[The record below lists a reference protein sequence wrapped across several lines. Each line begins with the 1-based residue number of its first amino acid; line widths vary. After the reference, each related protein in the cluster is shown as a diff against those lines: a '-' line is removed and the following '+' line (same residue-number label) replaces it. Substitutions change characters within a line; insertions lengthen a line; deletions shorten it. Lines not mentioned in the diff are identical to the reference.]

1 MNLITE
7 KSNINSKEI
16 DRKPISE
23 ILEIMNNEDKL
34 VAYAVE
40 KEIPNIEKAVK
51 KIIESFKRDGR
62 LIYIGAGTSGRLGI
76 LDASECPPTFSTDEG
91 QVIGLIAG
99 GLDAMTVAIEGAE
112 DKKEAGKK
120 DLKNINL
127 TENDV
132 VVGLTANGN
141 TPYVIGAIEYANSIG
156 ATTVGVTCNEGSKI
170 SEIADIAI
178 TPIVGPEV
186 IAGSTRLKAGTAQKM
201 VLNMLSTASMIGM
214 GKVYS
219 NLMVDVNPTNSK
231 LIDRA
236 KRIIMEATGVEKK
249 EAEKYLEMSQNKP
262 KVAIVMIK
270 KDCSYEEALKLLEEH
285 DGFIYKV
292 VD

>member
-7 KSNINSKEI
+7 KSNINSKGI

-62 LIYIGAGTSGRLGI
+62 MIYIGAGTSGRLGI

-112 DKKEAGKK
+112 DKKEAGKE

>member
-62 LIYIGAGTSGRLGI
+62 MIYIGAGTSGRLGI
-76 LDASECPPTFSTDEG
+76 LDASECPPTFSTDED

-112 DKKEAGKK
+112 DKKEAGKE

>member
-7 KSNINSKEI
+7 KSNINSKGI

>member
-62 LIYIGAGTSGRLGI
+62 MIYIGAGTSGRLGI

-112 DKKEAGKK
+112 DKKEAGKE